1 MATST
6 PARSRARNHNSSR
19 KSRGGTFVLLFGRI
33 LSLFSLAWG
42 VVAKVFGAVAR
53 AIGHGAK
60 EIDQK
65 QRRDGLGLLLLALS
79 IIVAAQ
85 SWFDTQTVI
94 TKYSKLIISGAVG
107 ALTIFLPVV
116 FVYSAWK
123 TFRNP
128 AKKGD
133 GPRIAIGVSAM
144 MMSVAG
150 LWHLFK
156 GTPTPGDGVESM
168 QAGAGWLGWLIAT
181 PLAGLTN
188 GFIAMLL
195 LLLFGFFGTLIT
207 TKTPVTAVGSK
218 IRNIFSFISLGGK
231 RHHRD
236 EEEVDDLDQELDM
249 FTSSDY
255 EEDELEDGLIDESY
269 ESDDEPVKKGN
280 KNIHE

>member
-19 KSRGGTFVLLFGRI
+19 KSRGGTLVLFFGRL
-33 LSLFSLAWG
+33 LSLIGMAWG
-42 VVAKVFGAVAR
+42 VIAKVFGAIAR
-53 AIGHGAK
+53 AVGHGAK

-94 TKYSKLIISGAVG
+94 TRYSKLIISGAVG

-116 FVYSAWK
+116 FVYSAWQ

-133 GPRIAIGVSAM
+133 GPRIAIGASAM
-144 MMSVAG
+144 LMSVAG

-156 GTPTPGDGVESM
+156 GTPTPGDGVAAM
-168 QAGAGWLGWLIAT
+168 QSGAGWLGWLVAT

-195 LLLFGFFGTLIT
+195 LILFGFFYRFMEI
-207 TKTPVTAVGSK
+207 
-218 IRNIFSFISLGGK
+218 IS
-231 RHHRD
+231 
-236 EEEVDDLDQELDM
+236 
-249 FTSSDY
+249 
-255 EEDELEDGLIDESY
+255 
-269 ESDDEPVKKGN
+269 
-280 KNIHE
+280 